1 MSELKPMFDAFA
13 AAGEDPT
20 ALLTPDTAHL
30 VAYGHD
36 LASLQ
41 SIPGVTVLATST
53 SHGVQ
58 ARVDVGAGV
67 HVALPV
73 HLCFGLLDPNG
84 SQNVQLELTLHAGAV
99 ATVWSHCLFSHVDAA
114 RHAMRATVVVEDDAT
129 LDFQESHF
137 HGTSGGI
144 RVWARARVN
153 LARRARYRSDFS
165 LLHGRVGELEV
176 DYSVD
181 AGEGSVAE
189 LLSRVYG
196 SGTDVIRIRERV
208 ELNGESARAVVK
220 SRVAVRDDARAEI
233 VGATFGNAAHAR
245 GHVDCTEIVRD
256 RAVASAV
263 PEVRVT
269 HPLAKVTHEAAIGSV
284 DTRQL
289 ESIMARGIAPDD
301 AVDILVRGM
310 LRGLPA
316 VSPLAPQA
324 LARRGRGGVGIP
336 GAE

>member
-1 MSELKPMFDAFA
+1 MSELKPMLDAFA
-13 AAGEDPT
+13 AAGEDPS

-41 SIPGVTVLATST
+41 SIPGVTVLATTT
-53 SHGVQ
+53 SHGIQ
-58 ARVDVGAGV
+58 ARVVVGAGV
-67 HVALPV
+67 HVDQPV
-73 HLCFGLLDPNG
+73 HLCFGLLDPDG
-84 SQNVQLELTLHAGAV
+84 LQNVELELTLQAGASV
-99 ATVWSHCLFSHVDAA
+99 TVWSHCLFSFARDA
-114 RHAMRATVVVEDDAT
+114 RHVMRATVSVEAGAS
-129 LDFQESHF
+129 LDYQESHY
-137 HGTSGGI
+137 HGPSGGMK
-144 RVWARARVN
+144 VWARAQMR
-153 LARRARYRSDFS
+153 LGPKARLRSDFS

-176 DYSVD
+176 DYTVD
-181 AGEGSVAE
+181 AGRESVTE

-196 SGTDVIRIRERV
+196 SGHDAIRIRESV

-220 SRVAVRDDARAEI
+220 SRVAVRDDATAEI
-233 VGATFGNAAHAR
+233 IGGTFGNAAHAR

-256 RAVASAV
+256 RAVARAV

-289 ESIMARGIAPDD
+289 ESIMARGIAPDE

-310 LRGLPA
+310 LGHQES
-316 VSPLAPQA
+316 VSLTAPRA
-324 LARRGRGGVGIP
+324 TPSLREEAIAP
-336 GAE
+336 